1 MLTQDRQLLLGFALG
16 DGCLHRDP
24 RWGSVSLR
32 IGRAARYED
41 YAKWQLQQTNAI
53 LGSEANLR
61 YFKAKGKY
69 PFVEFAASNK
79 EVLTPL
85 RELLYPF
92 GVKVFSE
99 KVLEQLSLRE
109 LALLW
114 MDDGSL
120 EVRKRQRP
128 RSVKIERSAWLAV
141 CEDESQTDLVGY
153 WIQSLTGAK
162 HTKVQHVKSGKYY
175 LRWHSAQCKTL
186 ITAVEPFCFPSLR
199 YKVDLNRT
207 CSVKEWLSESQL
219 PAREVDDK
227 AARAPRTQTVL
238 AEGDDMI

>member
-1 MLTQDRQLLLGFALG
+1 MLTQDRRLLLGFALG
-16 DGCLHRDP
+16 DGCLHKEP

-41 YAKWQLQQTNAI
+41 YAMWQLKQTNAI
-53 LGSEANLR
+53 LNTKANLR

-85 RELLYPF
+85 RELLYPS
-92 GVKVFSE
+92 GMKVFTE
-99 KVLEQLSLRE
+99 KLLEQLSLRE

-128 RSVKIERSAWLAV
+128 RSVKIERSAWLAI
-141 CEDESQTDLVGY
+141 CEDQKQTDLVGY
-153 WIQSLTGAK
+153 WIQSITGAK
-162 HTKVQHVKSGKYY
+162 HTKVQHIKSGKYY

-186 ITAVEPFCFPSLR
+186 ISAVEPFCFPSLR

-219 PAREVDDK
+219 LAQEVDDK
-227 AARAPRTQTVL
+227 TARAPRTPTCFTV
-238 AEGDDMI
+238 GDDMI

>member
-1 MLTQDRQLLLGFALG
+1 MLTQDRRLLLGFALG
-16 DGCLHRDP
+16 DGCLHREP

-41 YAKWQLQQTNAI
+41 YALWQLQQTNAI
-53 LGSEANLR
+53 LGTKATLR

-69 PFVEFAASNK
+69 PFLEFAAGNK

-85 RELLYPF
+85 RELLYPS
-92 GVKVFSE
+92 GVKVFTE
-99 KVLEQLSLRE
+99 GLLEQLSLRE

-128 RSVKIERSAWLAV
+128 RSVKIERSAWLAI
-141 CEDESQTDLVGY
+141 CEDKEQTEMVGC

-162 HTKVQHVKSGKYY
+162 HTKVRHSKSGKYY

-186 ITAVEPFCFPSLR
+186 ISAVEPFCFPSLR

-207 CSVKEWLSESQL
+207 CSVKEWLSESQH

-227 AARAPRTQTVL
+227 TARAPRTLTAL
-238 AEGDDMI
+238 AVGDDMI